1 MNIKANIITFKS
13 RPEFFNKE
21 ESGIKNNT
29 VRYLSDEEARKVD
42 RVQCLFSEVLIQIT
56 NTETGDSFRR
66 VIRDIS
72 TNEDV
77 TVFTWDLEEESEV

>member
-1 MNIKANIITFKS
+1 MKIKGNIITFRS
-13 RPEFFNKE
+13 RPEFFIKE

-29 VRYLSDEEARKVD
+29 VRYLSNDEARKVD

-56 NTETGDSFRR
+56 NTETGYSFRR

-77 TVFTWDLEEESEV
+77 TVFTWDLKEELEV